1 MQRIVILNYNLG
13 EVIIRNFSEDLDSAE
28 DWFDSKYNDL
38 ELREADFQRSRH
50 YLESLHY
57 SVLHRGR
64 VLLSG
69 IEGEAAAGQVKWLNM
84 KNI

>member
-38 ELREADFQRSRH
+38 ELREADCNYMVVDDLIINS
-50 YLESLHY
+50 
-57 SVLHRGR
+57 
-64 VLLSG
+64 
-69 IEGEAAAGQVKWLNM
+69 K
-84 KNI
+84 